1 MQNALWWQKADQ
13 CFLGPVRGC
22 EEMIGGVTKVYEETF
37 GNEK

>member
-13 CFLGPVRGC
+13 CFLEPVRGC
-22 EEMIGGVTKVYEETF
+22 EGMIGGIAKVHEETF